1 MNNNIK
7 GFIFDLDGVITDTSE
22 YHFQSWKQLSEEEG
36 FEFNR
41 EINEKLRGVSRMRS
55 LEIILNGKKLS
66 DSEKKELTDRKN
78 KHYQQLLEN
87 LNKDN
92 IIGNMENILKTLK
105 ERNFKIA
112 VASSSKN
119 AKKVLKRLKII
130 DIFDTIS
137 DGTSVENAKPAPD
150 LFLHTA
156 EKLGLKPEECVV
168 IEDAESGIKAALKAN
183 MRAVGIGPEE
193 RLSGADIIYSEVSKL
208 NIDEILNFAEKNKK

>member
-1 MNNNIK
+1 MKNNIK

-55 LEIILNGKKLS
+55 LEIILDGKKLS
-66 DSEKKELTDRKN
+66 DTEKKALTDRKN
-78 KHYQQLLEN
+78 RHYQQLLEN

-92 IIGNMENILKTLK
+92 IIGNMENIVKKLKQ
-105 ERNFKIA
+105 RGFKIA

-137 DGTSVENAKPAPD
+137 DGNSVDNAKPAPD

-168 IEDAESGIKAALKAN
+168 VEDAESGIKAALKAN
-183 MRAVGIGPEE
+183 MLAVGIGPEE
-193 RLSGADIIYSEVSKL
+193 RLNGADIIYAEVSEL
-208 NIDEILNFAEKNKK
+208 NIDEILNFNEKK